1 MHDYP
6 TISSEIVAGTGNRD
20 LMVIVYVV
28 IIVIVVIKKVNRAN
42 RDNIRDNRASN

>member
-6 TISSEIVAGTGNRD
+6 TISKKIVAGTGNRD

-28 IIVIVVIKKVNRAN
+28 IVVIVVIEKVNRAN

>member
-1 MHDYP
+1 MHNYP
-6 TISSEIVAGTGNRD
+6 TKSSKIVTGTGNRD

-28 IIVIVVIKKVNRAN
+28 IIVIEKVNRAN